1 MPAKHPI
8 GSTVTYVRNGR
19 TRTATVG
26 RPSGKLIRR
35 ISR

>member
-19 TRTATVG
+19 TWTATVG
-26 RPSGKLIRR
+26 PSGKLIRR